1 MDSNASKY
9 DLNSISGNSYMGSKI
24 LLVDDRK
31 PTGEADVKGW
41 IFSKSTCKC
50 KDFRVLGFGWG
61 VGFSTIYL
69 TYCTEK
75 ASKYQ
80 FFLFHGPH

>member
-1 MDSNASKY
+1 
-9 DLNSISGNSYMGSKI
+9 MGSKI

-41 IFSKSTCKC
+41 IFSKSTCMC
-50 KDFRVLGFGWG
+50 